1 MTGIFL
7 PLPKV
12 RIETESQPREL
23 LGWLRAT
30 LNEQS
35 EELEGFLEK

>member
-23 LGWLRAT
+23 LGWLRAAVRNRI
-30 LNEQS
+30 L
-35 EELEGFLEK
+35 